1 MEPKLIDFESIIGNY
16 GSLSVASVDCG
27 IPFTPKRIFFVYN
40 VESLNVTRGSHAHKK
55 CEQLLVA
62 SSGSIKVD
70 YENKLSKGSIILDSP
85 RMGLFI
91 PKMTWSVQYGYTFG
105 STLTVLA
112 SEEYDESDYIR
123 DYEEFINYE

>member
-1 MEPKLIDFESIIGNY
+1 M
-16 GSLSVASVDCG
+16 
-27 IPFTPKRIFFVYN
+27 
-40 VESLNVTRGSHAHKK
+40 
-55 CEQLLVA
+55 
-62 SSGSIKVD
+62 KVD

-85 RMGLFI
+85 RMGLYI